1 MTVSDY
7 QVCSFLNACK
17 SMQKHWN
24 KRESNHVGEI
34 IKWSMTSILVQI
46 FLISFY
52 FTFTLSRFLIYYFV
66 TLRLVE
72 TVIIFGSYNI
82 IDERSEREISRVMK
96 IVDSSTNSIKV
107 TEALT

>member
-1 MTVSDY
+1 M
-7 QVCSFLNACK
+7 
-17 SMQKHWN
+17 
-24 KRESNHVGEI
+24 GEI